1 MEGVEF
7 GIVTEIDDEEKV
19 TENEMKSGFVRNEVR
34 ICNSH
39 FLGTV

>member
-19 TENEMKSGFVRNEVR
+19 TENEMKLGFV
-34 ICNSH
+34 
-39 FLGTV
+39 TVIFWEPYNNPHI